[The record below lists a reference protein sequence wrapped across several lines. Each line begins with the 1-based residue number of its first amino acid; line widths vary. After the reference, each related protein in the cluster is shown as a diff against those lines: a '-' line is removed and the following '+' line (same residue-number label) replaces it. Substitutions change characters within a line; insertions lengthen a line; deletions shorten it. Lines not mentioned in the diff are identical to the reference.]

1 MNLPKTIRTQSDDSR
16 AQKHAVLPHN
26 PKRHSASFRR
36 VLVLVYGTVV
46 LFALLITGIYTVVS
60 PQIFASNKISDLIPK
75 GQIIAGY
82 IESTLRGE
90 LSSTYLVP
98 LIGRS
103 TSQWEATVW
112 VVDANGDTLIRTQQI
127 EGRRVGRLPAKLSES
142 MLPQVLSGEV
152 ATHVGSMEDLTV
164 SDGAS
169 HRKSARSSGVMN
181 GLSEGSAK
189 APETD
194 STEEVMNGNL
204 VVVAVPITFM
214 DEVIGAVFMAQSMTE
229 IMGGMQ
235 ALTNTL
241 ALSLLLV
248 GLLMLPVVLFFAS
261 RMVRPI
267 TRMRTVALTMAGGDL
282 TARAEDGSNDE
293 YGELG
298 RALNYLSSELGST
311 ISSLQMERNRLQSLI
326 NGLSEGIIAVDAKG
340 ATTLI
345 NPAVYGLLNL
355 QSTDDNV
362 RAAAPDVFAMFDQA
376 LSSAQAVKKTVW
388 QGDVALH
395 ISVSPLLLQSGEV
408 TGCVGI
414 VSDVTSA
421 ERLEQTRRDYVAN
434 VSHELRTPLT
444 AMRALIEPLRDGLVK
459 TEEQRQQIYDVVL
472 RETMRLSRLVNDM
485 LELSRLQSGTASL
498 SRSVFAPLPLFNLIH
513 ETYSA
518 YAEDYQQTFVY
529 DVPEDLPSVWG
540 NPDRTQQVLIV
551 LLDNAFKYT
560 PEGGVVTLSACAE
573 GDVVRVRVRDTG
585 VGIPAADLPHVF
597 DRFYKVDKSHHSK
610 GTGLGLVIAYEIMKH
625 LGEEMSVT
633 SEPGQGSCFTFTL
646 HIAQGS
652 AERTAELPKAPA

>member
-1 MNLPKTIRTQSDDSR
+1 MTAGK
-16 AQKHAVLPHN
+16 

-36 VLVLVYGTVV
+36 VLVLVYGTVI

-112 VVDANGDTLIRTQQI
+112 VVDASGDTLIRTQQI

-169 HRKSARSSGVMN
+169 QRKSAWSSSVMN
-181 GLSEGSAK
+181 GLSEGGAK
-189 APETD
+189 TPETD

-235 ALTNTL
+235 ALPNTL

-355 QSTDDNV
+355 QSADDNV

-529 DVPEDLPSVWG
+529 DVPENLPSVWG

-585 VGIPAADLPHVF
+585 VGISAADLPHVF

-610 GTGLGLVIAYEIMKH
+610 GTGLGLAIAYEIMKH

-633 SEPGQGSCFTFTL
+633 SEPGRGSCFSFTL
-646 HIAQGS
+646 HIAQD
-652 AERTAELPKAPA
+652 TAEKTAKLP

>member
-1 MNLPKTIRTQSDDSR
+1 MTAGR
-16 AQKHAVLPHN
+16 

-36 VLVLVYGTVV
+36 VLVLVYGTVI

-112 VVDANGDTLIRTQQI
+112 VVDASGDTLIRTQQI

-169 HRKSARSSGVMN
+169 HRKSAWSSSVMN

-376 LSSAQAVKKTVW
+376 LSSARAVKKTVW

-573 GDVVRVRVRDTG
+573 GDIVRVRVRDTG

-610 GTGLGLVIAYEIMKH
+610 GTGLGLAIAYEIMKH

-652 AERTAELPKAPA
+652 AEKTAELPKAPA

>member
-1 MNLPKTIRTQSDDSR
+1 MTAGR
-16 AQKHAVLPHN
+16 

-36 VLVLVYGTVV
+36 VLVLVYGTVI

-60 PQIFASNKISDLIPK
+60 PQIFASNKITDLIPK

-112 VVDANGDTLIRTQQI
+112 VVDASGDTLIRTQQI

-164 SDGAS
+164 SDGAN

-282 TARAEDGSNDE
+282 TVRAEDGSNDE

-376 LSSAQAVKKTVW
+376 LSSARAVKKTVW

-610 GTGLGLVIAYEIMKH
+610 GTGLGLAIAYEIMKH

-652 AERTAELPKAPA
+652 AEKTAELPKAPA

>member
-1 MNLPKTIRTQSDDSR
+1 MTAGR
-16 AQKHAVLPHN
+16 

-36 VLVLVYGTVV
+36 VLVLVYGTVI

-112 VVDANGDTLIRTQQI
+112 VVDASGDTLIRTQQI
-127 EGRRVGRLPAKLSES
+127 EGRRVGRLPAKLSKS

-169 HRKSARSSGVMN
+169 QRRSAWSSSVMN

-189 APETD
+189 TPETD

-298 RALNYLSSELGST
+298 RALNHLSSELGST

-355 QSTDDNV
+355 QSIDDNV

-610 GTGLGLVIAYEIMKH
+610 GTGLGLAIAYEIMKH

-633 SEPGQGSCFTFTL
+633 SEPGRGSCFTFTL
-646 HIAQGS
+646 HIAQGT
-652 AERTAELPKAPA
+652 AEKTAELPKAPA

>member
-1 MNLPKTIRTQSDDSR
+1 MTAGR
-16 AQKHAVLPHN
+16 

-36 VLVLVYGTVV
+36 VLVLVYGTVI

-112 VVDANGDTLIRTQQI
+112 VVDASGDTLIRTQQI
-127 EGRRVGRLPAKLSES
+127 EGRRVGRRPAKLSKS

-164 SDGAS
+164 SDGTS
-169 HRKSARSSGVMN
+169 QRKSARSSSVMN

-189 APETD
+189 TPETD

-298 RALNYLSSELGST
+298 RALNHLSSELGST

-326 NGLSEGIIAVDAKG
+326 NGLSEGIIAVDARG

-573 GDVVRVRVRDTG
+573 GNVVRVRVRDTG

-610 GTGLGLVIAYEIMKH
+610 GTGLGLAIAYEIMKH

-646 HIAQGS
+646 HIAQG
-652 AERTAELPKAPA
+652 AAELPKAPA

>member
-1 MNLPKTIRTQSDDSR
+1 MTAGR
-16 AQKHAVLPHN
+16 

-36 VLVLVYGTVV
+36 VLVLVYGTVI

-112 VVDANGDTLIRTQQI
+112 VVDASGDTLIRTQQI

-241 ALSLLLV
+241 APSLLLV

-610 GTGLGLVIAYEIMKH
+610 GTGLGLAIAYEIMKH

-652 AERTAELPKAPA
+652 AEKTAELPKAPA

>member
-1 MNLPKTIRTQSDDSR
+1 MTAGR
-16 AQKHAVLPHN
+16 

-36 VLVLVYGTVV
+36 VLVLVYGTVI

-112 VVDANGDTLIRTQQI
+112 VVDASGDTLIRTQQI
-127 EGRRVGRLPAKLSES
+127 EGRRVGRLPAKLSKS

-164 SDGAS
+164 SDGTS
-169 HRKSARSSGVMN
+169 QRKSARSSSVMN

-189 APETD
+189 TPETD

-298 RALNYLSSELGST
+298 RALNHLSSELGST

-355 QSTDDNV
+355 RSTDDNV

-610 GTGLGLVIAYEIMKH
+610 GTGLGLAIAYEIMKH

-633 SEPGQGSCFTFTL
+633 SEPGRGSCFTFTL
-646 HIAQGS
+646 HIAQG
-652 AERTAELPKAPA
+652 AAELPKAPA

>member
-1 MNLPKTIRTQSDDSR
+1 MTAGR
-16 AQKHAVLPHN
+16 

-36 VLVLVYGTVV
+36 VLVLVYGTVI

-112 VVDANGDTLIRTQQI
+112 VVDASGDTLIRTQQI

-164 SDGAS
+164 SDGAN
-169 HRKSARSSGVMN
+169 HRKSARSSSVMN

-540 NPDRTQQVLIV
+540 NPDRTQQVLIA

-610 GTGLGLVIAYEIMKH
+610 GTGLGLAIAYEIMKH

-652 AERTAELPKAPA
+652 AEKTAELPKAPA

>member
-1 MNLPKTIRTQSDDSR
+1 MTAGR
-16 AQKHAVLPHN
+16 

-36 VLVLVYGTVV
+36 VLVLVYGTVI

-112 VVDANGDTLIRTQQI
+112 VVDASGDTLIRTQQI

-142 MLPQVLSGEV
+142 MLPQVLSGEI

-164 SDGAS
+164 SDGAN
-169 HRKSARSSGVMN
+169 HRKSARSSSVMN
-181 GLSEGSAK
+181 GLNEGSAK

-326 NGLSEGIIAVDAKG
+326 NGLSEGIIAVDARG

-376 LSSAQAVKKTVW
+376 LSSARAVKKTVW

-610 GTGLGLVIAYEIMKH
+610 GTGLGLAIAYEIMKH

-646 HIAQGS
+646 HIAHGA
-652 AERTAELPKAPA
+652 AEKTAELPKAPA

>member
-1 MNLPKTIRTQSDDSR
+1 MTAGR
-16 AQKHAVLPHN
+16 

-36 VLVLVYGTVV
+36 VLVLVYGTVI
-46 LFALLITGIYTVVS
+46 LFALLITGIYTIVS

-112 VVDANGDTLIRTQQI
+112 VVDASGDTLIRTQQI

-169 HRKSARSSGVMN
+169 HRKSARSSSVMN

-189 APETD
+189 TPETD

-518 YAEDYQQTFVY
+518 YTEDYQQTFVY

-610 GTGLGLVIAYEIMKH
+610 GTGLGLAIAYEIMKH

-633 SEPGQGSCFTFTL
+633 SEPGRGSCFTFTL

-652 AERTAELPKAPA
+652 AEKTAELPKAPA

>member
-1 MNLPKTIRTQSDDSR
+1 MTAGR
-16 AQKHAVLPHN
+16 

-36 VLVLVYGTVV
+36 VLVLVYGTVI

-60 PQIFASNKISDLIPK
+60 PQIFASNKITDLIPK

-112 VVDANGDTLIRTQQI
+112 VVDASGDTLIRTQQI

-169 HRKSARSSGVMN
+169 HRKSARSSSVMN

-518 YAEDYQQTFVY
+518 YAADYQQTFVY

-610 GTGLGLVIAYEIMKH
+610 GTGLGLAIAYEIMKH

-652 AERTAELPKAPA
+652 AEKTAELPKAPA

>member
-1 MNLPKTIRTQSDDSR
+1 MTAGR
-16 AQKHAVLPHN
+16 

-36 VLVLVYGTVV
+36 VLVLVYGTVI

-112 VVDANGDTLIRTQQI
+112 VVDASGDTLIRTQQI

-169 HRKSARSSGVMN
+169 HRKSAWSSSVMN

-267 TRMRTVALTMAGGDL
+267 TRMRTVALTMADGDL

-560 PEGGVVTLSACAE
+560 PEGGIVTLSACAE

-610 GTGLGLVIAYEIMKH
+610 GTGLGLAIAYEIMKH

-652 AERTAELPKAPA
+652 AEKTAELPKAPA

>member
-1 MNLPKTIRTQSDDSR
+1 MTAGR
-16 AQKHAVLPHN
+16 

-36 VLVLVYGTVV
+36 VLVLVYGTVI

-112 VVDANGDTLIRTQQI
+112 VVDASGDTLIRTQQI

-610 GTGLGLVIAYEIMKH
+610 GTGLGLAIAYEIMKH

-646 HIAQGS
+646 HIAHGS
-652 AERTAELPKAPA
+652 AEKTAELPKAPA

>member
-1 MNLPKTIRTQSDDSR
+1 MTAGR
-16 AQKHAVLPHN
+16 

-36 VLVLVYGTVV
+36 VLVLVYGTVI

-112 VVDANGDTLIRTQQI
+112 VVDASGDTLIRTQQI

-189 APETD
+189 TPETD

-610 GTGLGLVIAYEIMKH
+610 GTGLGLAIAYEIMKH

-646 HIAQGS
+646 HIAHGS
-652 AERTAELPKAPA
+652 AEKTAELPKAPA

>member
-1 MNLPKTIRTQSDDSR
+1 MTAGR
-16 AQKHAVLPHN
+16 

-36 VLVLVYGTVV
+36 VLVLVYGTVI
-46 LFALLITGIYTVVS
+46 LFALLITGIYTIVS

-112 VVDANGDTLIRTQQI
+112 VVDASGDTLIRTQQI

-298 RALNYLSSELGST
+298 RALNYLSSELGNT

-610 GTGLGLVIAYEIMKH
+610 GTGLGLAIAYEIMKH

-633 SEPGQGSCFTFTL
+633 SEPGRGSCFTFTL

-652 AERTAELPKAPA
+652 AEKTAELPKAPA

>member
-1 MNLPKTIRTQSDDSR
+1 MTAGR
-16 AQKHAVLPHN
+16 

-36 VLVLVYGTVV
+36 VLVLVYGTVI

-112 VVDANGDTLIRTQQI
+112 VVDASGDTLIRTQQI

-164 SDGAS
+164 SDGTS
-169 HRKSARSSGVMN
+169 HRKSAWSSSVMN
-181 GLSEGSAK
+181 GLSEGSPK
-189 APETD
+189 TPETD

-610 GTGLGLVIAYEIMKH
+610 GTGLGLAIAYEIMKH
-625 LGEEMSVT
+625 LGEEMSVI

-652 AERTAELPKAPA
+652 AEKTAEPPKAPA

>member
-1 MNLPKTIRTQSDDSR
+1 MTAGR
-16 AQKHAVLPHN
+16 

-36 VLVLVYGTVV
+36 VLVLVYGTVI

-112 VVDANGDTLIRTQQI
+112 VVDASGDTLIRTQQI

-267 TRMRTVALTMAGGDL
+267 TRMRTVALTMASGDL

-610 GTGLGLVIAYEIMKH
+610 GTGLGLAIAYEIMKH

-652 AERTAELPKAPA
+652 AEKTAELPKAPA

>member
-1 MNLPKTIRTQSDDSR
+1 MTAGR
-16 AQKHAVLPHN
+16 

-36 VLVLVYGTVV
+36 VLVLVYGTVI

-112 VVDANGDTLIRTQQI
+112 VVDASGDTLIRTQQI

-169 HRKSARSSGVMN
+169 HRKSARSSSVMN

-189 APETD
+189 TPETD

-597 DRFYKVDKSHHSK
+597 ERFYKVDKSHHSK
-610 GTGLGLVIAYEIMKH
+610 GTGLGLAIAYEIMKH

-633 SEPGQGSCFTFTL
+633 SEPGRGSCFTFTL

-652 AERTAELPKAPA
+652 AEKTAELPKTPA

>member
-1 MNLPKTIRTQSDDSR
+1 MTAGR
-16 AQKHAVLPHN
+16 

-36 VLVLVYGTVV
+36 VLVLVYGTVI
-46 LFALLITGIYTVVS
+46 LFALLITGIYTIVS

-112 VVDANGDTLIRTQQI
+112 VVDASGDTLIRTQQI

-376 LSSAQAVKKTVW
+376 LSSARAVKKTVW

-610 GTGLGLVIAYEIMKH
+610 GTGLGLAIAYEIMKH

-646 HIAQGS
+646 HIAQGA
-652 AERTAELPKAPA
+652 AEKTAELPKAPA

>member
-1 MNLPKTIRTQSDDSR
+1 MTAGR
-16 AQKHAVLPHN
+16 

-36 VLVLVYGTVV
+36 VLVLVYGTVI

-112 VVDANGDTLIRTQQI
+112 VVDASGDTLIRTQQI

-164 SDGAS
+164 SDGTS
-169 HRKSARSSGVMN
+169 QRKSAWSSSVMN

-189 APETD
+189 TPETD

-298 RALNYLSSELGST
+298 RALNHLSSELGST

-573 GDVVRVRVRDTG
+573 DDVVRVRVRDTG

-610 GTGLGLVIAYEIMKH
+610 GTGLGLAIAYEIMKH

-633 SEPGQGSCFTFTL
+633 SEPGRGSCFTFTL
-646 HIAQGS
+646 HIAQG
-652 AERTAELPKAPA
+652 AAELPKAPA

>member
-1 MNLPKTIRTQSDDSR
+1 MTAGR
-16 AQKHAVLPHN
+16 

-36 VLVLVYGTVV
+36 VLVLVYGTVI

-112 VVDANGDTLIRTQQI
+112 VVDASGDTLIRTQQI

-164 SDGAS
+164 SDGAN
-169 HRKSARSSGVMN
+169 HRKSARSSSVMN

-610 GTGLGLVIAYEIMKH
+610 GTGLGLAIAYEIMKH

-646 HIAQGS
+646 HIAHGS
-652 AERTAELPKAPA
+652 AEKTAELPKAPA

>member
-1 MNLPKTIRTQSDDSR
+1 MTAGR
-16 AQKHAVLPHN
+16 
-26 PKRHSASFRR
+26 PKRYSASFRR
-36 VLVLVYGTVV
+36 VLVLVYGTVI

-112 VVDANGDTLIRTQQI
+112 VVDASGDTLIRTQQI

-355 QSTDDNV
+355 QSSDDNV

-610 GTGLGLVIAYEIMKH
+610 GTGLGLAIAYEIMKH

-652 AERTAELPKAPA
+652 AEKTAELPKAPA

>member
-1 MNLPKTIRTQSDDSR
+1 MTAGR
-16 AQKHAVLPHN
+16 

-36 VLVLVYGTVV
+36 VLVLVYGTVI

-82 IESTLRGE
+82 IESTLRGD

-112 VVDANGDTLIRTQQI
+112 VVDASGDTLIRTQQI

-164 SDGAS
+164 SDGTS
-169 HRKSARSSGVMN
+169 QRKSARSASVMN

-189 APETD
+189 TPETD

-298 RALNYLSSELGST
+298 RALNHLSSELGST

-610 GTGLGLVIAYEIMKH
+610 GTGLGLAIAYEIMKH

-633 SEPGQGSCFTFTL
+633 SEPGRGSCFTFTL
-646 HIAQGS
+646 HIAQG
-652 AERTAELPKAPA
+652 AAELPKAPA

>member
-1 MNLPKTIRTQSDDSR
+1 MTAGR
-16 AQKHAVLPHN
+16 

-36 VLVLVYGTVV
+36 VLVLVYGTVI

-112 VVDANGDTLIRTQQI
+112 VVDASGDTLIRTQQI

-152 ATHVGSMEDLTV
+152 ATHVGSMVDLTV

-169 HRKSARSSGVMN
+169 QRKSAWSSSVMN

-189 APETD
+189 TPETD

-610 GTGLGLVIAYEIMKH
+610 GTGLGLAIAYEIMKH

-646 HIAQGS
+646 HIAHS
-652 AERTAELPKAPA
+652 TAEKTAELPKTPA

>member
-1 MNLPKTIRTQSDDSR
+1 MTAGR
-16 AQKHAVLPHN
+16 

-36 VLVLVYGTVV
+36 VLVLVYGTVI

-112 VVDANGDTLIRTQQI
+112 VVDASGDTLIRTQQI
-127 EGRRVGRLPAKLSES
+127 EGRRVGRLPAKLSKS

-164 SDGAS
+164 SDGTS
-169 HRKSARSSGVMN
+169 QRKSARSSSVMN

-189 APETD
+189 TPETD

-298 RALNYLSSELGST
+298 RALNHLSSELGST

-326 NGLSEGIIAVDAKG
+326 NGLSEGIIAVDAEG

-610 GTGLGLVIAYEIMKH
+610 GTGLGLAIAYEIMKH

-646 HIAQGS
+646 HIAQG
-652 AERTAELPKAPA
+652 AAELPKTPA

>member
-1 MNLPKTIRTQSDDSR
+1 MTAGR
-16 AQKHAVLPHN
+16 

-36 VLVLVYGTVV
+36 VLVLVYGTVI

-112 VVDANGDTLIRTQQI
+112 VVDASGDTLIRTQQI

-164 SDGAS
+164 SDGTS
-169 HRKSARSSGVMN
+169 QRRSAWSSSVMN

-610 GTGLGLVIAYEIMKH
+610 GTGLGLAIAYEIMKH

-646 HIAQGS
+646 HISQS
-652 AERTAELPKAPA
+652 AAELPKAPT

>member
-1 MNLPKTIRTQSDDSR
+1 MTAGR
-16 AQKHAVLPHN
+16 

-36 VLVLVYGTVV
+36 VLVLVYGTVI

-112 VVDANGDTLIRTQQI
+112 VVDASGDTLIRTQQI

-169 HRKSARSSGVMN
+169 RHKSAWSSSVMN

-189 APETD
+189 TPETD

-355 QSTDDNV
+355 QSADDNV

-610 GTGLGLVIAYEIMKH
+610 GTGLGLAIAYEIMKH

-633 SEPGQGSCFTFTL
+633 SEPGRGSCFSFTL
-646 HIAQGS
+646 HIAQD
-652 AERTAELPKAPA
+652 TAET

>member
-1 MNLPKTIRTQSDDSR
+1 MTAGRL
-16 AQKHAVLPHN
+16 
-26 PKRHSASFRR
+26 KRHSASFRR
-36 VLVLVYGTVV
+36 VLVLVYGTVI

-112 VVDANGDTLIRTQQI
+112 VVDASGDTLIRTQQI

-142 MLPQVLSGEV
+142 MLPQVLSGEI

-164 SDGAS
+164 SDGAN
-169 HRKSARSSGVMN
+169 HRKSARSSSVMN

-376 LSSAQAVKKTVW
+376 LSSARAVKKTVW

-610 GTGLGLVIAYEIMKH
+610 GTGLGLAIAYEIMKH

>member
-1 MNLPKTIRTQSDDSR
+1 MTAGR
-16 AQKHAVLPHN
+16 

-36 VLVLVYGTVV
+36 VLVLVYGTVI

-112 VVDANGDTLIRTQQI
+112 VVDASGDTLIRTQQI

-164 SDGAS
+164 SDGTS
-169 HRKSARSSGVMN
+169 QRKSARSSSVMN

-189 APETD
+189 TPETD

-298 RALNYLSSELGST
+298 RALNHLSSELGST

-376 LSSAQAVKKTVW
+376 LSSAQAVRKTVW

-610 GTGLGLVIAYEIMKH
+610 GTGLGLAIAYEIMKH

-646 HIAQGS
+646 HIAQGA
-652 AERTAELPKAPA
+652 AEPPKTPA

>member
-1 MNLPKTIRTQSDDSR
+1 MTAGR
-16 AQKHAVLPHN
+16 

-36 VLVLVYGTVV
+36 VLVLVYGTVI

-112 VVDANGDTLIRTQQI
+112 VVDASGDTLIRTQQI
-127 EGRRVGRLPAKLSES
+127 EGRRVGRLPAKLSKS

-164 SDGAS
+164 SDGTS
-169 HRKSARSSGVMN
+169 QRKSAWSSSVMN

-189 APETD
+189 TPETD

-298 RALNYLSSELGST
+298 RALNHLSSELGST

-376 LSSAQAVKKTVW
+376 LSSAQAVRKTVW

-414 VSDVTSA
+414 VSDVNSA

-529 DVPEDLPSVWG
+529 DVPADLPSVWG

-560 PEGGVVTLSACAE
+560 PEGGGVTLSACAE
-573 GDVVRVRVRDTG
+573 GDIVRVRVRDTG

-610 GTGLGLVIAYEIMKH
+610 GTGLGLAIAYEIMKH

-633 SEPGQGSCFTFTL
+633 SEPGRGSCFTFTL
-646 HIAQGS
+646 HIAQG
-652 AERTAELPKAPA
+652 AAELPKAPA

>member
-1 MNLPKTIRTQSDDSR
+1 MTAGR
-16 AQKHAVLPHN
+16 

-36 VLVLVYGTVV
+36 VLVLVYGTVI

-82 IESTLRGE
+82 IESTVRGE

-112 VVDANGDTLIRTQQI
+112 VVDASGDTLIRTQQI

-164 SDGAS
+164 SDGAN

-610 GTGLGLVIAYEIMKH
+610 GTGLGLAIAYEIMKH

-652 AERTAELPKAPA
+652 AEKTAELPKAPA

>member
-1 MNLPKTIRTQSDDSR
+1 MTAGR
-16 AQKHAVLPHN
+16 

-36 VLVLVYGTVV
+36 VLVLVYGTVI

-112 VVDANGDTLIRTQQI
+112 VVDASGDTLIRTQQI

-164 SDGAS
+164 SDGTS
-169 HRKSARSSGVMN
+169 QRKSARSSSVMN

-189 APETD
+189 TPETD

-610 GTGLGLVIAYEIMKH
+610 GTGLGLAIAYEIMKH

-646 HIAQGS
+646 HIAQG
-652 AERTAELPKAPA
+652 AAELPKTPA

>member
-1 MNLPKTIRTQSDDSR
+1 MTAGR
-16 AQKHAVLPHN
+16 

-36 VLVLVYGTVV
+36 VLVLVYGTVI

-112 VVDANGDTLIRTQQI
+112 VVDASGDTLIRTQQI

-169 HRKSARSSGVMN
+169 HRKSAWSSSVMN

-610 GTGLGLVIAYEIMKH
+610 GTGLGLAIAYEIMKH
-625 LGEEMSVT
+625 LDEEMSVT

-652 AERTAELPKAPA
+652 AEKTAELPKAPA

>member
-1 MNLPKTIRTQSDDSR
+1 MTAGR
-16 AQKHAVLPHN
+16 

-36 VLVLVYGTVV
+36 VLVLVYGTVI

-82 IESTLRGE
+82 IESTLRGD

-112 VVDANGDTLIRTQQI
+112 VVDASGDTLIRTQQI
-127 EGRRVGRLPAKLSES
+127 EGRRVGRLPAKLSKS

-164 SDGAS
+164 SDGTS
-169 HRKSARSSGVMN
+169 QRKSARSSSVMN

-189 APETD
+189 TPETD

-298 RALNYLSSELGST
+298 RALNHLSSELGST

-610 GTGLGLVIAYEIMKH
+610 GTGLGLAIAYEIMKH

-633 SEPGQGSCFTFTL
+633 SEPGRGSCFTFTL
-646 HIAQGS
+646 HIAQGA
-652 AERTAELPKAPA
+652 AEKTAELPKAPA

>member
-1 MNLPKTIRTQSDDSR
+1 MTAGR
-16 AQKHAVLPHN
+16 

-36 VLVLVYGTVV
+36 VLVLVYGTVI

-112 VVDANGDTLIRTQQI
+112 VVDASGDTLIRTQQI

-164 SDGAS
+164 SDGANR
-169 HRKSARSSGVMN
+169 RKSARSSSVMN

-610 GTGLGLVIAYEIMKH
+610 GTGLGLAIAYEIMKH

-652 AERTAELPKAPA
+652 AEKTAELPKAPA

>member
-1 MNLPKTIRTQSDDSR
+1 MTAGR
-16 AQKHAVLPHN
+16 

-36 VLVLVYGTVV
+36 VLVLVYGTVI
-46 LFALLITGIYTVVS
+46 LFALLITGIYTAVS

-112 VVDANGDTLIRTQQI
+112 VVDASGDTLIRTQQI

-164 SDGAS
+164 SDGTS
-169 HRKSARSSGVMN
+169 QRKSAWSSSVMN

-189 APETD
+189 TPETD

-298 RALNYLSSELGST
+298 RALNHLSSELGST

-610 GTGLGLVIAYEIMKH
+610 GTGLGLAIAYEIMKH

-646 HIAQGS
+646 HVAQG
-652 AERTAELPKAPA
+652 AAELPKAPA